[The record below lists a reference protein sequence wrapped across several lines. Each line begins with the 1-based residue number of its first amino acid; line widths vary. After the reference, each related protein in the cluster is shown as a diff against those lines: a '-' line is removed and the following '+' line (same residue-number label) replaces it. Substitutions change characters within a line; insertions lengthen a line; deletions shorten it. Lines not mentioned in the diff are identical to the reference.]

1 MSDSDAEDPPRYE
14 GVFFGVME
22 LSFLSMPAFAAVAV
36 LQWHYPDAVS
46 LSGLL
51 AIGAGSVAL
60 AAFRGGRVDVG
71 AWPRRGELSSLPL
84 RVAYFSL
91 VFLAASLG
99 VALVVV
105 TVGSYWLVIMGGVV
119 QVAGLAAFPA
129 VYRLVHGEPVG
140 EAAVRW

>member
-1 MSDSDAEDPPRYE
+1 MSDSDAEDTARYE

-22 LSFLSMPAFAAVAV
+22 LSFLSTPAFAAVAV

-51 AIGAGSVAL
+51 AIGAGLVAL